1 MLFHRQIKAEQARIF
16 FEKLLFGTE
25 VVKNDETLE
34 TFFRTIV
41 SSTC

>member
-16 FEKLLFGTE
+16 FQKPLFGTE
-25 VVKNDETLE
+25 VVQNGETLE

-41 SSTC
+41 SLTC